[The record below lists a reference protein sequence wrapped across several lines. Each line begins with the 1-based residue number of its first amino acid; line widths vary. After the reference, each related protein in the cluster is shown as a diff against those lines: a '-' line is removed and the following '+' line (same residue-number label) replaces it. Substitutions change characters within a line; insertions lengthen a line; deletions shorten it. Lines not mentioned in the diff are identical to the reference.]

1 GMRSGWTKA
10 FNEFARKVGLLK
22 EKDKNLE
29 GSDVREGLSAVI
41 SIRVPE
47 ELLEFEGQTKEK
59 LGTPEARPIV
69 EAVVS
74 EQLGF
79 FLMEN
84 GEFAQQLVRKAI
96 NARDAR
102 VAARKARD
110 ECRTGKRRKKQ
121 DRILSDKLTPA
132 QSKNAK
138 KNEL

>member
-1 GMRSGWTKA
+1 MVGPSKQGGSFAGWTKA

-84 GEFAQQLVRKAI
+84 EEFAQQLVRKAI

-102 VAARKARD
+102 VGAKSAGRIPYRQTSQKAR
-110 ECRTGKRRKKQ
+110 
-121 DRILSDKLTPA
+121 SDFIW
-132 QSKNAK
+132 
-138 KNEL
+138 